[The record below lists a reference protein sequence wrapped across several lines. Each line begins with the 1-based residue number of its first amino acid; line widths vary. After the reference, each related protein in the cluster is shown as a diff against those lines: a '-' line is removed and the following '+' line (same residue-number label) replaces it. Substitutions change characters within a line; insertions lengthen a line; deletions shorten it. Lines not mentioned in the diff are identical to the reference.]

1 MTFDEYVARLFK
13 ALHLERTGSFDRSDD
28 LYETVGL
35 DSLQAFELI
44 LFTEELAGL
53 SVPPSEI
60 PMIFTL
66 GDAYSYYESA
76 RVMSKTDVIP

>member
-1 MTFDEYVARLFK
+1 MTFDEYVDRLFT
-13 ALHLERTGSFDRSDD
+13 ALHLERTESFERSDD

-35 DSLQAFELI
+35 DSLQAFELV
-44 LFTEELAGL
+44 LFTEEIAGL
-53 SVPPSEI
+53 SAPPSEI

-76 RVMSKTDVIP
+76 RAMSKTDIIP